1 MKNEKAENVFD
12 TTPQDSS
19 KDKAPNVADSQ
30 AAGFADDL
38 GGFQGASAGIYLSGN
53 EQARAAESTK
63 SAAKPTLKPV
73 AFVLTLIVVV
83 SVAKNVDLWLKYNR
97 LQDVYIDTL
106 ARHTG
111 WERSYILEAMKY
123 SLDKV
128 KPNIKEQR
136 ESGQIDLFPYKERSL
151 NKEFENL
158 NKEIEK
164 DIGHKLDKIELGGG
178 VNE

>member
-1 MKNEKAENVFD
+1 MKNKARADF
-12 TTPQDSS
+12 TQDLG
-19 KDKAPNVADSQ
+19 KDKSLAYK
-30 AAGFADDL
+30 L
-38 GGFQGASAGIYLSGN
+38 I
-53 EQARAAESTK
+53 RAVFIMM
-63 SAAKPTLKPV
+63 L
-73 AFVLTLIVVV
+73 VV
-83 SVAKNVDLWLKYNR
+83 SIAKNVDLWLKYNR

-111 WERSYILEAMKY
+111 WERDYILEAMKY

-164 DIGHKLDKIELGGG
+164 DIEAKIDKIEALDSSTSSSKK
-178 VNE
+178 